1 MPSAVDPFAEI
12 VKAMKLKKEPLS
24 NSPAN
29 VPTASGNGAKG
40 VASGGI
46 VGGKGGRRKN
56 VTWAPGEGLVQIK
69 YIERAVYDDDMKDV
83 RQRSVAPS
91 IGLKAKET
99 VEPNLLEQGTHGTSL
114 RDLDRGEGAALHQQG
129 LEEAID
135 WSEPQ
140 GEQTFFVTVIEGK
153 LTDCVLTFP
162 PFTIRSSWHCPANVV
177 CAPSMNVPI
186 HVDPCSPASH

>member
-40 VASGGI
+40 TAASGGI
-46 VGGKGGRRKN
+46 SGGKGGKRKN

-99 VEPNLLEQGTHGTSL
+99 VEFDLLETGYTRYELARFG
-114 RDLDRGEGAALHQQG
+114 
-129 LEEAID
+129 
-135 WSEPQ
+135 
-140 GEQTFFVTVIEGK
+140 
-153 LTDCVLTFP
+153 
-162 PFTIRSSWHCPANVV
+162 
-177 CAPSMNVPI
+177 
-186 HVDPCSPASH
+186 